1 MQQVISHTYLSTY
14 RGTLIRS
21 CVILSHPGF
30 LRVGRLFMNVVSWLC
45 IRQLPVMDAILMQTM
60 WGYFWRVWWLTCWR
74 ILWRGCMGGSW
85 LGPRQWCG
93 SKWGM
98 RAASDART
106 PTLIHPGTP
115 LFQCTPPEFWEIGQ
129 TGRYRG
135 ISKTDQMEKNNCVFL
150 KLEKVPLKPQFN

>member
-14 RGTLIRS
+14 RSTLIRS

-60 WGYFWRVWWLTCWR
+60 WGYFWREWWLTCWR
-74 ILWRGCMGGSW
+74 ILWRGCMGVSW

-106 PTLIHPGTP
+106 PTLIHPG
-115 LFQCTPPEFWEIGQ
+115 PPFSNAHLLNF
-129 TGRYRG
+129 GRLGKQGDTVGSLRQPDG
-135 ISKTDQMEKNNCVFL
+135 EKQLCFF
-150 KLEKVPLKPQFN
+150 KLGKVPLKLQLN